1 MKWDTCDPSEQYLL
15 HLGDDALV
23 LGHRL
28 SEWCGHGPIL
38 EEDIALSNLA
48 LDLVGLARQYYQ
60 LAAKRIGADTTED
73 RLAYWR
79 GERDFKNHVL
89 VEQPNGDFADTM
101 ARQFLFDAFH
111 LLQLEAIEQSNDAEL
126 AAIARK
132 ALKETTYRAQHSS
145 EWIVR
150 MGDGT
155 DESHSRVSSALQRIW
170 PFTGEFFLPAEVD
183 RLAAARGLGPDVQSL
198 REPWLELVREVLA
211 KAQLSLPVM
220 PQKLL
225 RGKSGIHSESLGF
238 LLAEMQSLP
247 RAYPDAQ
254 W

>member
-1 MKWDTCDPSEQYLL
+1 MKWDTCDPSVQYLL
-15 HLGDDALV
+15 HLGDDALI

-28 SEWCGHGPIL
+28 SEWCGHGPVL

-60 LAAKRIGADTTED
+60 LAAKRLGGDYTED

-79 GERDFKNHVL
+79 TDREFFNHVL

-101 ARQFLFDAFH
+101 ARQFFFDAFH
-111 LLQLEAIEQSNDAEL
+111 FVQLEALADSSDAEL

-132 ALKETTYRAQHSS
+132 ALKETTYHAQHSS
-145 EWIVR
+145 EWVLR
-150 MGDGT
+150 LGDGT
-155 DESHSRVSSALQRIW
+155 DESHARMQAALQRLW
-170 PFTGEFFLPAEVD
+170 PFTSELFTPSDVD
-183 RLAAARGLGPDVQSL
+183 RTAAQLGLGPDVAQL
-198 REPWLELVREVLA
+198 HGPWLDLVREVLD
-211 KAQLSLPVM
+211 KATLALPET
-220 PQKLL
+220 PAKLL
-225 RGKSGIHSESLGF
+225 RGKSGIHSESLSF

-247 RAYPDAQ
+247 RAYPDAT

>member
-60 LAAKRIGADTTED
+60 LAAKRIGAGTTED
-73 RLAYWR
+73 QLAYWR

-101 ARQFLFDAFH
+101 VRQFLFDAFH

-132 ALKETTYRAQHSS
+132 ALKETTYHAQHSA

-155 DESHSRVSSALQRIW
+155 DESHSRISAALQRIW

-183 RLAAARGLGPDVQSL
+183 RLAAERGLGPDVRTL

-211 KAQLSLPVM
+211 KAQLSLPDM

>member
-1 MKWDTCDPSEQYLL
+1 MKWDTCDPSVQYLL
-15 HLGDDALV
+15 HLGDDALI

-28 SEWCGHGPIL
+28 SEWCGHGPVL

-60 LAAKRIGADTTED
+60 LAAKRLGGDYTED

-79 GERDFKNHVL
+79 TDREFFNHVL

-101 ARQFLFDAFH
+101 ARQFFFDAFH
-111 LLQLEAIEQSNDAEL
+111 FVQLEALADSSDAEL

-132 ALKETTYRAQHSS
+132 ALKETTYHAQHSS
-145 EWIVR
+145 EWVLR
-150 MGDGT
+150 LGDGT
-155 DESHSRVSSALQRIW
+155 DESHARMQAALQRLW
-170 PFTGEFFLPAEVD
+170 PFTSELFTPSDVD
-183 RLAAARGLGPDVQSL
+183 RTAAQLGLGPDVAQL
-198 REPWLELVREVLA
+198 HGPWLDLVREVFDKATLA
-211 KAQLSLPVM
+211 LPET
-220 PQKLL
+220 PAKLL
-225 RGKSGIHSESLGF
+225 RGKSGIHSESLSF

-247 RAYPDAQ
+247 RAYPDAT

>member
-1 MKWDTCDPSEQYLL
+1 MKWDTCDPSVQYLL
-15 HLGDDALV
+15 HLGDDALI

-28 SEWCGHGPIL
+28 SEWCGHGPVL

-60 LAAKRIGADTTED
+60 LAAKRLGGDYTED

-79 GERDFKNHVL
+79 TDREFFNHVL

-101 ARQFLFDAFH
+101 ARQFFFDAFH
-111 LLQLEAIEQSNDAEL
+111 FVQLEALADSSDPEL

-132 ALKETTYRAQHSS
+132 ALKETTYHAQHSS
-145 EWIVR
+145 EWVLR
-150 MGDGT
+150 LGDGT
-155 DESHSRVSSALQRIW
+155 DESHARMQAALERLW
-170 PFTGEFFLPAEVD
+170 PFTSELFTPSDVD
-183 RLAAARGLGPDVQSL
+183 RTAAQLGLGPDVAQL
-198 REPWLELVREVLA
+198 HGPWLDLVREVLD
-211 KAQLSLPVM
+211 KATLALPET
-220 PQKLL
+220 PAKLL
-225 RGKSGIHSESLGF
+225 RGKSGIHSESLSF

-247 RAYPDAQ
+247 RAYPDAT

>member
-60 LAAKRIGADTTED
+60 LAAKRIGAGTTED
-73 RLAYWR
+73 QLAYWR

-132 ALKETTYRAQHSS
+132 ALKETTYHAQHSA

-155 DESHSRVSSALQRIW
+155 DESHRRISSALLRIW

-198 REPWLELVREVLA
+198 REPWLELVREVIA

>member
-1 MKWDTCDPSEQYLL
+1 MKWDTCDPSVQYLL
-15 HLGDDALV
+15 HLGDDALI

-60 LAAKRIGADTTED
+60 LAATRIGEGMTED
-73 RLAYWR
+73 RIAYWR
-79 GERDFKNHVL
+79 SDRDFRNHVL
-89 VEQPNGDFADTM
+89 VEQPNGDFGDTM
-101 ARQFLFDAFH
+101 ARQFYFDAFH
-111 LLQLEAIEQSNDAEL
+111 FLQLEALQHSSDAEL

-132 ALKETTYRAQHSS
+132 ALKETTYHAQHSS

-150 MGDGT
+150 LGDGT
-155 DESHSRVSSALQRIW
+155 DESRARITASLHRMW
-170 PFTGEFFLPAEVD
+170 PFTSELFIPSEVD
-183 RLAAARGLGPDVQSL
+183 RAAYAAGRGPDVASL
-198 REPWLELVREVLA
+198 QGPWLELVGEVLRQA
-211 KAQLSLPVM
+211 TLSIPDA
-220 PQKLL
+220 PGKLL

-247 RAYPDAQ
+247 RAYPDAT

>member
-60 LAAKRIGADTTED
+60 LAAKRIGAGTTED
-73 RLAYWR
+73 QLAYWR
-79 GERDFKNHVL
+79 SERDFKNHVL

-132 ALKETTYRAQHSS
+132 ALKETTYHAQHSA

-155 DESHSRVSSALQRIW
+155 DESHSRISAALQRIW

-211 KAQLSLPVM
+211 KAQLSLPDM

>member
-1 MKWDTCDPSEQYLL
+1 MKWDTCDPSVQYLL

-48 LDLVGLARQYYQ
+48 LDLVGVARQYYQ
-60 LAAKRIGADTTED
+60 LAAKRIGGGCTED
-73 RLAYWR
+73 HLAWWR
-79 GERDFKNHVL
+79 SDREFLNHVL
-89 VEQPNGDFADTM
+89 VEQPNGDFADTT
-101 ARQFLFDAFH
+101 ARQFFFDAFH
-111 LLQLEAIEQSNDAEL
+111 VLQLEALQNSADAEL

-132 ALKETTYRAQHSS
+132 ALKEATYHAQHSAD
-145 EWIVR
+145 WVVR
-150 MGDGT
+150 LGDGT
-155 DESHSRVSSALQRIW
+155 EESRSRMTAAMARQL
-170 PFTGEFFLPAEVD
+170 PFVEELFTPAEVD
-183 RLAAARGLGPDVQSL
+183 RVAFERGWGPDVASL
-198 REPWLELVREVLA
+198 KATWLELVSEVVA
-211 KAQLSLPVM
+211 KATLELPSV
-220 PQKLL
+220 PAKLL

-247 RAYPDAQ
+247 RAYPDAT

>member
-60 LAAKRIGADTTED
+60 LAAKRIGPGTTED
-73 RLAYWR
+73 QLAYWR

-101 ARQFLFDAFH
+101 VRQFLFDAFH

-132 ALKETTYRAQHSS
+132 ALKETTYHAQHSA

-155 DESHSRVSSALQRIW
+155 DESHSRISSALQRIW

-211 KAQLSLPVM
+211 KAQLSLPDM

>member
-60 LAAKRIGADTTED
+60 LAAKRIGPGTTED
-73 RLAYWR
+73 QLAYWR

-132 ALKETTYRAQHSS
+132 ALKETTYHAQHSA

-155 DESHSRVSSALQRIW
+155 DESHSRISAALQRIW

-198 REPWLELVREVLA
+198 REPWLELVREVIA

>member
-60 LAAKRIGADTTED
+60 LAANRIGAGTTED
-73 RLAYWR
+73 QLAYWR

-132 ALKETTYRAQHSS
+132 ALKETTYHAQHSA

-155 DESHSRVSSALQRIW
+155 DESHSHISSALQRIW

-211 KAQLSLPVM
+211 KAQLSLPDM

>member
-1 MKWDTCDPSEQYLL
+1 MKWDTCEPSVQYLL

-28 SEWCGHGPIL
+28 SEWCGHGPII

-60 LAAKRIGADTTED
+60 LAASRLGEGFTED

-79 GERDFKNHVL
+79 SDREFFNHVL
-89 VEQPNGDFADTM
+89 VEHPNGDFGDTM

-111 LLQLEAIEQSNDAEL
+111 LLQLEALEQSADAEL

-132 ALKETTYRAQHSS
+132 AIKETTYHAQHSAD
-145 EWIVR
+145 WIVR
-150 MGDGT
+150 LGDGT
-155 DESHSRVSSALQRIW
+155 DESRARITASLARLM
-170 PFTGEFFLPAEVD
+170 PFTAELFTPSAVD
-183 RLAAARGLGPDVQSL
+183 RIAFERGLGPDVASL
-198 REPWLELVREVLA
+198 RAPWEALVGEVLE
-211 KAQLSLPVM
+211 KATLEWPNL

-225 RGKSGIHSESLGF
+225 RGKSGIHSESLGY

-247 RAYPDAQ
+247 RAYPDAT

>member
-1 MKWDTCDPSEQYLL
+1 MKWDTCDPSVQYLL

-48 LDLVGLARQYYQ
+48 LDLIGLARQYYQ
-60 LAAKRIGADTTED
+60 LAARRIGDGMTED
-73 RLAYWR
+73 RIAYWR
-79 GERDFKNHVL
+79 SDREFRNHVL
-89 VEQPNGDFADTM
+89 VEQPNGDFGDTM
-101 ARQFLFDAFH
+101 ARQFYL
-111 LLQLEAIEQSNDAEL
+111 EL

-132 ALKETTYRAQHSS
+132 AIKETTYHAQHSS

-150 MGDGT
+150 LGDGT
-155 DESHSRVSSALQRIW
+155 DESRSRISASLLRLW
-170 PFTGEFFLPAEVD
+170 PFTSELFEASTVD
-183 RLAAARGLGPDVQSL
+183 REAHAHSWGPDVASL
-198 REPWLELVREVLA
+198 RGPWLELVHEVLHQA
-211 KAQLSLPVM
+211 GLQLPEG
-220 PQKLL
+220 PAKLL

-247 RAYPDAQ
+247 RAYPDAT

>member
-60 LAAKRIGADTTED
+60 LAAKRIGPGTTED
-73 RLAYWR
+73 QLAYWR

-132 ALKETTYRAQHSS
+132 ALKETTYHAQHSA

-155 DESHSRVSSALQRIW
+155 DESHSRISAALQRIW

-211 KAQLSLPVM
+211 KAQLSLPDM

>member
-1 MKWDTCDPSEQYLL
+1 MKWDTCDPSVQYLL
-15 HLGDDALV
+15 HLGDDALI

-28 SEWCGHGPIL
+28 SEWCGHGPVL

-60 LAAKRIGADTTED
+60 LAAKRLGGDYTED

-79 GERDFKNHVL
+79 TDREFFNHVL

-101 ARQFLFDAFH
+101 ARQFFFDAFH
-111 LLQLEAIEQSNDAEL
+111 FVQLEALADSSDAEL

-132 ALKETTYRAQHSS
+132 ALKETTYHAQHSS
-145 EWIVR
+145 EWVLR
-150 MGDGT
+150 LGDGT
-155 DESHSRVSSALQRIW
+155 DESHARMQAALQRLW
-170 PFTGEFFLPAEVD
+170 PFTSELFTPSDVD
-183 RLAAARGLGPDVQSL
+183 RTAAQLGLGPDVAQL
-198 REPWLELVREVLA
+198 RGPWLDLVREVLD
-211 KAQLSLPVM
+211 KATLALPET
-220 PQKLL
+220 PAKLL
-225 RGKSGIHSESLGF
+225 RGKSGIHSESLSF

-247 RAYPDAQ
+247 RAYPDAT

>member
-1 MKWDTCDPSEQYLL
+1 MKWDTCDASVQYLL
-15 HLGDDALV
+15 HLGDDALI

-60 LAAKRIGADTTED
+60 LAAQRIGDGMTED
-73 RLAYWR
+73 RIAYWR
-79 GERDFKNHVL
+79 SDREFRNHVL
-89 VEQPNGDFADTM
+89 VEQPNGDFGDTM
-101 ARQFLFDAFH
+101 ARQFYFDAFH
-111 LLQLEAIEQSNDAEL
+111 FLQLEALQHSSDIEL

-132 ALKETTYRAQHSS
+132 AIKETTYHAQHSS

-150 MGDGT
+150 LGDGT
-155 DESHSRVSSALQRIW
+155 DESRVRITASLLRLW
-170 PFTGEFFLPAEVD
+170 PFTSELFEPSSVD
-183 RLAAARGLGPDVQSL
+183 RAAHAAGWGPDVASL
-198 REPWLELVREVLA
+198 RGPWLDLVQEVLEQ
-211 KAQLSLPVM
+211 AQLQLPEG
-220 PQKLL
+220 PAKLL

-247 RAYPDAQ
+247 RAYPDAT

>member
-1 MKWDTCDPSEQYLL
+1 MKWDTCDPSVQYLL
-15 HLGDDALV
+15 HLGDDALI

-28 SEWCGHGPIL
+28 SEWCGHGPVL

-60 LAAKRIGADTTED
+60 LAAKRLGGDYTED

-79 GERDFKNHVL
+79 TDREFFNHVL

-101 ARQFLFDAFH
+101 ARQFFFDAFH
-111 LLQLEAIEQSNDAEL
+111 FVQLEALADSSDAEL

-132 ALKETTYRAQHSS
+132 ALKETTYHAQHSS
-145 EWIVR
+145 EWVLR
-150 MGDGT
+150 LGDGT
-155 DESHSRVSSALQRIW
+155 DESHARMQAALQRLW
-170 PFTGEFFLPAEVD
+170 PFTSELFTPSDVD
-183 RLAAARGLGPDVQSL
+183 RTAAQLGLGPDVAQL
-198 REPWLELVREVLA
+198 RGPWLDLVREVVDKATLA
-211 KAQLSLPVM
+211 LPET
-220 PQKLL
+220 PAKLL
-225 RGKSGIHSESLGF
+225 RGKSGIHSESLSF

-247 RAYPDAQ
+247 RAYPDAT

>member
-60 LAAKRIGADTTED
+60 LAAKRIDTTED

-111 LLQLEAIEQSNDAEL
+111 LLQLEAIEQSPDAEL

-132 ALKETTYRAQHSS
+132 ALKETTYPRSAQL
-145 EWIVR
+145 R
-150 MGDGT
+150 MGGA
-155 DESHSRVSSALQRIW
+155 HGRRN
-170 PFTGEFFLPAEVD
+170 
-183 RLAAARGLGPDVQSL
+183 R
-198 REPWLELVREVLA
+198 REP
-211 KAQLSLPVM
+211 
-220 PQKLL
+220 
-225 RGKSGIHSESLGF
+225 
-238 LLAEMQSLP
+238 
-247 RAYPDAQ
+247 
-254 W
+254 

>member
-60 LAAKRIGADTTED
+60 LAAKRIGSDTTED

-111 LLQLEAIEQSNDAEL
+111 LLQLEAIEQCPDADL

-145 EWIVR
+145 EWVVR

-155 DESHSRVSSALQRIW
+155 EESHSRISAALKRIW
-170 PFTGEFFLPAEVD
+170 PFTDELFQPAEVD
-183 RLAAARGLGPDVQSL
+183 RIAAERGLGPDVRTL

-211 KAQLSLPVM
+211 KAHLSLPDV

>member
-1 MKWDTCDPSEQYLL
+1 
-15 HLGDDALV
+15 
-23 LGHRL
+23 
-28 SEWCGHGPIL
+28 
-38 EEDIALSNLA
+38 
-48 LDLVGLARQYYQ
+48 
-60 LAAKRIGADTTED
+60 
-73 RLAYWR
+73 
-79 GERDFKNHVL
+79 
-89 VEQPNGDFADTM
+89 M

-111 LLQLEAIEQSNDAEL
+111 LLQLEAIEQSRDADL

>member
-1 MKWDTCDPSEQYLL
+1 MKWDTCDPSVQYLL
-15 HLGDDALV
+15 HLGDDALI

-28 SEWCGHGPIL
+28 SEWCGHGPVL

-60 LAAKRIGADTTED
+60 LAAKRLGGDYTED

-79 GERDFKNHVL
+79 TDREFFNHVL

-101 ARQFLFDAFH
+101 ARQFFFDAFH
-111 LLQLEAIEQSNDAEL
+111 FVQLEALADSSDAEL

-132 ALKETTYRAQHSS
+132 ALKETTYHAQHSS
-145 EWIVR
+145 DWVLR
-150 MGDGT
+150 LGDGT
-155 DESHSRVSSALQRIW
+155 DESHARMQAALQRLW
-170 PFTGEFFLPAEVD
+170 PFTSELFTPSDVD
-183 RLAAARGLGPDVQSL
+183 RTAAQLGLGPDVAQL
-198 REPWLELVREVLA
+198 HGPWLDLVREVLD
-211 KAQLSLPVM
+211 KATLALPET
-220 PQKLL
+220 PAKLL
-225 RGKSGIHSESLGF
+225 RGKSGIHSESLSF

-247 RAYPDAQ
+247 RAYPDAT